1 MQPWLC
7 FEWDTMSADYSAPA
21 PSSLAIRP
29 ANREDEEVVGKVLRT
44 AFSMDS
50 SWGDISRRL
59 DESMERFVEE
69 AFDKSRETPSC
80 VVAQHG
86 SRIIGVSVMDAEADS
101 LNHLSSGP
109 MILHEYR
116 NRGLGSA
123 LLAASLNFLRS
134 EGLAKVR
141 GVTRANSTPARFIYT
156 KFGSHQVSCALDP
169 LQVAAR

>member
-1 MQPWLC
+1 MHPWLC
-7 FEWDTMSADYSAPA
+7 FEWNTAKEEFSAPPPA
-21 PSSLAIRP
+21 SLAIRP
-29 ANREDEEVVGKVLRT
+29 ANRDEEEVVGKVLRT

-69 AFDKSRETPSC
+69 AFDKSREMPSC

-86 SRIIGVSVMDAEADS
+86 SRIIGVSVMDADPDS

-109 MILHEYR
+109 LLLHEYR

-123 LLAASLNFLRS
+123 LLAASLNFLRA

-141 GVTRANSTPARFIYT
+141 GVTRANSTAARFIYA
-156 KFGSHQVSCALDP
+156 KFGSEQVSCALDP
-169 LQVAAR
+169 LQVLAR

>member
-7 FEWDTMSADYSAPA
+7 FEWDTVTADYSVPAPA
-21 PSSLAIRP
+21 SLAIRP

-69 AFDKSRETPSC
+69 AFEKKQTAPSC

-86 SRIIGVSVMDAEADS
+86 SRIIGVSVMDTNPDS

-134 EGLAKVR
+134 EGLAKVH
-141 GVTRANSTPARFIYT
+141 GVTRANSTSARFIYT
-156 KFGSHQVSCALDP
+156 KFGSHQISCALDP

>member
-1 MQPWLC
+1 MHPWLC
-7 FEWDTMSADYSAPA
+7 FEWNTAAAEISAPPPA
-21 PSSLAIRP
+21 SLAIRP
-29 ANREDEEVVGKVLRT
+29 ANRDDEEAVGKVLLT

-59 DESMERFVEE
+59 EESMERFVEE

-86 SRIIGVSVMDAEADS
+86 SRIIGVSVMDADPDS

-109 MILHEYR
+109 MLLHEYR

-123 LLAASLNFLRS
+123 LLAASLNFLRA

-141 GVTRANSTPARFIYT
+141 GVTRANSTAARFIYT
-156 KFGSHQVSCALDP
+156 KFGSQQVSCAIDP

>member
-1 MQPWLC
+1 MHPWIC
-7 FEWDTMSADYSAPA
+7 FEWNTANADFSATPPA
-21 PSSLAIRP
+21 SLAIRP

-50 SWGDISRRL
+50 AWGDVSRRL

-86 SRIIGVSVMDAEADS
+86 SRIIGVSVLDADPDS

-123 LLAASLNFLRS
+123 LLAASLDFLRK
-134 EGLAKVR
+134 EGVAKVR
-141 GVTRANSTPARFIYT
+141 GVTRANSTAARFIYT
-156 KFGSHQVSCALDP
+156 KFGSQQVACALDP
-169 LQVAAR
+169 LRVAAP